1 MKVQE
6 LLAPYLYE
14 HKKLT
19 LPGIGTFDLNAAID
33 MYDLKEE
40 AWPADAITFQPDAR
54 ALIDEAFLQYLMQQ
68 TGKMKTLALSD
79 LDSYLNIGMQLL
91 NIGKPFQLNGI
102 GTISKSSNGRV
113 TFVQGQPVTDK
124 SVVPETHYRLKD
136 RTRLPDNAGKEFD
149 FETAEKV
156 SSRKPFVI
164 AATILALALLSWAI
178 YLAIPKQ
185 ERDTIDEEK
194 TEIIAPPPPDASTTT
209 ADTPNT
215 VVPVAA
221 TNQAIDTTSG
231 FKMVLQKFRN
241 ATTAQN
247 RFAILKARG
256 HNVVLI
262 EQDSM
267 YQIVLQVYRPLQDTA
282 YVRDSLQRWYRLAA
296 KLLQQ

>member
-19 LPGIGTFDLNAAID
+19 LPGIGTFDLNAAIN
-33 MYDLKEE
+33 MHDLKDE

-54 ALIDEAFLQYLMQQ
+54 ARIDEAFLHYLMQQ

-79 LDSYLNIGMQLL
+79 LDSYLNIGLQLL

-102 GTISKSSNGRV
+102 GTLSKNSNGRV
-113 TFVQGQPVTDK
+113 FFVQGQPVTDK
-124 SVVPETHYRLKD
+124 SVVSETHYVLKD

-149 FETAEKV
+149 FATAEKL
-156 SSRKPFVI
+156 SSRKPFVLL
-164 AATILALALLSWAI
+164 ATLLTLALLGWAI

-185 ERDTIDEEK
+185 ESDIIDEEK
-194 TEIIAPPPPDASTTT
+194 TQTISTPPPAVSNTT
-209 ADTPNT
+209 ADTLST
-215 VVPVAA
+215 IVPEAA
-221 TNQAIDTTSG
+221 TTQPNDTTSG
-231 FKMVLQKFRN
+231 FKMVLQEFSN
-241 ATTAQN
+241 AATAEN

-256 HNVVLI
+256 HNVVLMQ
-262 EQDSM
+262 QDSM
-267 YQIVLQVYRPLQDTA
+267 YQIVLQVNRALQDTA
-282 YVRDSLQRWYRLAA
+282 YVRDSLQRWYRIAA